1 MSFCP
6 TRDIH
11 SIYLDNEMPEVYK
24 AEYEAHVNSCE
35 KCKAELNKLKKL
47 HSVFAAD
54 ASALNLDK
62 TFMDQSFERLQLK
75 MKYSKNVNAGAPK
88 NNFKTYI
95 RQYGSVAAI
104 AACLC
109 LAVMLPM
116 QGLMNKKAGDAT
128 QTAMYI
134 NPVKSAENV
143 SLNSG
148 NIVSVSG
155 NIHKQV
161 LASGRSADVHSNYQ
175 GSVGTSD
182 GLVQSVGYGN
192 IASSRVVKDMDVF
205 QPAFVKEDNPKSIKI
220 SVPDMNNMP
229 VQIEI
234 TFPDAE

>member
-24 AEYEAHVNSCE
+24 AEYEEHLKVCE
-35 KCKAELNKLKKL
+35 KCRTELEKIKKL
-47 HSVFAAD
+47 HSVFTAD
-54 ASALNLDK
+54 ASSLNLDK
-62 TFMDQSFERLQLK
+62 TFMDQSFERLQMK
-75 MKYSKNVNAGAPK
+75 MKYSKTVNAGNPK
-88 NNFKTYI
+88 NSFKYF
-95 RQYGSVAAI
+95 RQYASVAAV
-104 AACLC
+104 AACMC
-109 LAVMLPM
+109 LAIMLPLR
-116 QGLMNKKAGDAT
+116 GLLNKKAESGT

-161 LASGRSADVHSNYQ
+161 LASGRSTDVHSNFK
-175 GSVGTSD
+175 GSMRTAD

-192 IASSRVVKDMDVF
+192 VASSRVVKDIDVF